1 MFRVLLISTAHKVK
15 SPANQP
21 NQALYSE
28 SGFLAVTVEGG
39 SQEQK
44 ADIRFAFYDEN
55 GTMLYQCRKTASQ

>member
-1 MFRVLLISTAHKVK
+1 MFRALLISTTHKVK

-28 SGFLAVTVEGG
+28 SGFLAVAVEG
-39 SQEQK
+39 SNQEQK

-55 GTMLYQCRKTASQ
+55 GKMSYQCRKTASW